1 MVMTTPVRD
10 SNEAVHRVAGT
21 PFTDHLWDRT
31 TVLRAA
37 IDDLEFLRR
46 LGDGTLPLDVFRT
59 YIEQDAL
66 YLAGFAKA
74 LALLASRSPDP
85 ATAAFWATSAATAGT
100 VEMSLHQSLLTGGVL
115 LIASAVIAGVGV
127 VLPAGESQP
136 QHSAACLGYVS
147 YLTATA
153 ATEPYPVGVAAVLP
167 CFWIYAEVSREL
179 AISARDVLAA
189 DPSHPYAQWV
199 TTYDAEE
206 FQASVATARELVDAA
221 AEAATEAERDAMVTA
236 FSIATRYELMF
247 WDTALHPQPWPA
259 S

>member
-1 MVMTTPVRD
+1 MAMTTPVRNSTD
-10 SNEAVHRVAGT
+10 PT
-21 PFTDHLWDRT
+21 PGAATARFTDHLWDQT
-31 TVLRAA
+31 KVLRAA
-37 IDDLEFLRR
+37 IDDLEFLHR

-66 YLAGFAKA
+66 YLAGFARA
-74 LALLASRSPDP
+74 LAILASRSPDP
-85 ATAAFWATSAATAGT
+85 ATAAFWATSSATAGT
-100 VEMSLHQSLLTGGVL
+100 VEASLHESLLAGGVL
-115 LIASAVIAGVGV
+115 
-127 VLPAGESQP
+127 PANESQP

-179 AISARDVLAA
+179 ATSAKDVLAA

-206 FQASVATARELVDAA
+206 FQASVATARRLVDTAADAATA
-221 AEAATEAERDAMVTA
+221 AEREAMVTA

-247 WDTALHPQPWPA
+247 WDTALYPQPWPA